1 MKRFILIL
9 FLLLAA
15 REIRAFGLAGHAA
28 IACIAEHHLTPRA
41 RANIMRYTDHRSIV
55 YYASWMDE
63 WRRSKGYEFTTH
75 WHAGT
80 VDAEFPVKL
89 HGVETNSHK
98 IWDGQLLDSRHKFWG
113 FQDYRHALD
122 NYTDEEIARMTEGT
136 PVEWFEESARR
147 CREIYDWVQPGDE
160 LGQEFYNAH
169 APFAEYQL
177 VLSGYRLAK
186 VLNALFDR

>member
-1 MKRFILIL
+1 M
-9 FLLLAA
+9 
-15 REIRAFGLAGHAA
+15 
-28 IACIAEHHLTPRA
+28 
-41 RANIMRYTDHRSIV
+41 
-55 YYASWMDE
+55 
-63 WRRSKGYEFTTH
+63 
-75 WHAGT
+75 
-80 VDAEFPVKL
+80 
-89 HGVETNSHK
+89 
-98 IWDGQLLDSRHKFWG
+98 
-113 FQDYRHALD
+113 ALD